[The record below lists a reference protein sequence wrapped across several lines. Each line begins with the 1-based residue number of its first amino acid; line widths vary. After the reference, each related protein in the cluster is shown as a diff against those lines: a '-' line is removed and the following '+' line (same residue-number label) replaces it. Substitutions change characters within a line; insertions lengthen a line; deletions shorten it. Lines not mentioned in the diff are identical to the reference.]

1 MKKNEIEL
9 SKLCWNKFGEIHAK
23 IEYFQKLYTILEN
36 LNEFLSDFQ
45 KNYSSLGFD
54 ALLNPVVDDQFNELM
69 KNINKG
75 FKIFLDVN
83 SVLIQN
89 LLKDFQ
95 EINNIIKTENI
106 NYEKVLSEQKKYKDK
121 KEKMEKSKNHY
132 FEKMRVIEDSLK
144 EKIIQ
149 KKQKITIDSKKMNQA
164 IKDFNEYKYNLDEL
178 NKVRESFNNAQKI
191 LLDENYKEFFKSE
204 AILFDLTRKNFSIVQ
219 KSNFDFSSATY
230 DKYKTKKETKKEKS
244 ENEMKF
250 ITNEINNYKSLETPE
265 DRINIV
271 DYHLNHKQYVSDQ
284 NSSPEDIVKAYQI
297 SENLIKNFRKYIKE
311 NYPDIGLQIQEA
323 YLDIPDIFYQFFG
336 LKVALT
342 EELKNELLKLLKEDI
357 SLYRQLL
364 IELGRL
370 RADGKLFSSKEH
382 IEFISILLLEILKI
396 CEKKL
401 DLKAAKD
408 CILLSQTYYI
418 LNEKNNEKI
427 YAFEKIRKN
436 KWIRSAK
443 FWRDFLELYINLEFN
458 KFEEM
463 YNLDV
468 KLKDNP
474 ELSKKTKSKVTE
486 VMFSCLVPYTNNM
499 VELNVDKRIILKFLD
514 EILEK
519 YKYMDDG
526 SKLSLMKFISNN
538 PEDIEKMRKEIKD
551 NPNIENEIEKKI
563 EDEKMDNNGNNS
575 NSEAP
580 KNEININEENTK
592 EE

>member
-9 SKLCWNKFGEIHAK
+9 SKFCWNKFGEIHAK

-164 IKDFNEYKYNLDEL
+164 IKDFNEYKNNLDEL

-191 LLDENYKEFFKSE
+191 LLEENYKEFFKSE

-244 ENEMKF
+244 ENEIKF
-250 ITNEINNYKSLETPE
+250 ITNEINNYKSMETPE

-342 EELKNELLKLLKEDI
+342 DELKNELLKLLKEDI

-382 IEFISILLLEILKI
+382 IKFISILLLEILKI

-474 ELSKKTKSKVTE
+474 ELSKKMKSKVTE

-499 VELNVDKRIILKFLD
+499 VELNVDKRIILKLLD

-538 PEDIEKMRKEIKD
+538 PEEIEKIRKEIKD

-563 EDEKMDNNGNNS
+563 EDEKIDDND

>member
-1 MKKNEIEL
+1 
-9 SKLCWNKFGEIHAK
+9 
-23 IEYFQKLYTILEN
+23 
-36 LNEFLSDFQ
+36 
-45 KNYSSLGFD
+45 
-54 ALLNPVVDDQFNELM
+54 M

-89 LLKDFQ
+89 LLKDFH

-149 KKQKITIDSKKMNQA
+149 KKQKITVDSKKMNQA
-164 IKDFNEYKYNLDEL
+164 IKDFNEYKNNLDEL

-191 LLDENYKEFFKSE
+191 LLEENYKEFFKSE

-250 ITNEINNYKSLETPE
+250 ITNEINNYKSMETPE

-342 EELKNELLKLLKEDI
+342 EELKNELLKLLKDDI

-436 KWIRSAK
+436 KWIRSTK

-474 ELSKKTKSKVTE
+474 ELSKKLKSKVTE

-499 VELNVDKRIILKFLD
+499 VELNVDKRIILKLLD

-519 YKYMDDG
+519 YKYMDDV

-563 EDEKMDNNGNNS
+563 EDEKIDDNDNNI

>member
-164 IKDFNEYKYNLDEL
+164 IKDFNEYKNNLDEL

-191 LLDENYKEFFKSE
+191 LLEENYKEFFKSE

-244 ENEMKF
+244 ENEIKF
-250 ITNEINNYKSLETPE
+250 ITNEINNYKSMETPE

-297 SENLIKNFRKYIKE
+297 SENLVKNFRKYIKE

-342 EELKNELLKLLKEDI
+342 DELKNELLKLLKEDI

-382 IEFISILLLEILKI
+382 MEFISILLLEILKI

-474 ELSKKTKSKVTE
+474 ELSKKLKSKVTE

-499 VELNVDKRIILKFLD
+499 VELNVDKRIILKLLD

-563 EDEKMDNNGNNS
+563 EDEKMDNNDNNS

-592 EE
+592 ED

>member
-1 MKKNEIEL
+1 M
-9 SKLCWNKFGEIHAK
+9 F
-23 IEYFQKLYTILEN
+23 
-36 LNEFLSDFQ
+36 DFQ

-75 FKIFLDVN
+75 FKIFLDIN

-95 EINNIIKTENI
+95 EINNIIKSENI

-132 FEKMRVIEDSLK
+132 FEKMRVIEDSMK

-149 KKQKITIDSKKMNQA
+149 KKQKISVDSKKMNQA

-178 NKVRESFNNAQKI
+178 NKVRESFNNTQKI
-191 LLDENYKEFFKSE
+191 LLEENYKEFFKSE

-244 ENEMKF
+244 ENEIKF
-250 ITNEINNYKSLETPE
+250 ISNEINNYKSLETPE

-297 SENLIKNFRKYIKE
+297 SENLVKNFRKYIKE

-342 EELKNELLKLLKEDI
+342 DELKNELLKLLKDDI

-436 KWIRSAK
+436 KWISSAK
-443 FWRDFLELYINLEFN
+443 FWRDFLELYTNLEFN

-474 ELSKKTKSKVTE
+474 ELSKKMKSKVTE

-499 VELNVDKRIILKFLD
+499 VELNVDKRIILKLLD

-538 PEDIEKMRKEIKD
+538 PDEIEKMRKEIED
-551 NPNIENEIEKKI
+551 NPNIENEIEKKM
-563 EDEKMDNNGNNS
+563 EDEKIDDNS

>member
-9 SKLCWNKFGEIHAK
+9 SKFCWNKFGEIHTK
-23 IEYFQKLYTILEN
+23 IEYFQKLYTILDN

-45 KNYSSLGFD
+45 RNYNSLKFD

-132 FEKMRVIEDSLK
+132 FEKMRIIEDSMK

-149 KKQKITIDSKKMNQA
+149 KKQKITVDSKKMNQA
-164 IKDFNEYKYNLDEL
+164 IKDFNEYKNNLDEL

-191 LLDENYKEFFKSE
+191 LLEENYKEFFKSE

-244 ENEMKF
+244 ENEIKF

-342 EELKNELLKLLKEDI
+342 DELKNELLKLLKEDI

-474 ELSKKTKSKVTE
+474 ELSKKTKNKVTE

-499 VELNVDKRIILKFLD
+499 VELNVDKRIILKLLD

-519 YKYMDDG
+519 YKYMDDV

-538 PEDIEKMRKEIKD
+538 PEEIEKMRKEIKD

-563 EDEKMDNNGNNS
+563 EDEKIDDNDNNS

>member
-9 SKLCWNKFGEIHAK
+9 SKFCWNKFGEIHAK
-23 IEYFQKLYTILEN
+23 IEYFQKLYTILDN

-95 EINNIIKTENI
+95 EINNIIKSENI

-132 FEKMRVIEDSLK
+132 FEKMRVLEDSMK

-164 IKDFNEYKYNLDEL
+164 IKDFNEYKNNLDEL

-191 LLDENYKEFFKSE
+191 LLEENYKEFFKSE
-204 AILFDLTRKNFSIVQ
+204 ALLFDLTRKNFSIVQ

-250 ITNEINNYKSLETPE
+250 ITNEINNYKSMETPE

-297 SENLIKNFRKYIKE
+297 SENLVKNFRKYIKE

-474 ELSKKTKSKVTE
+474 ELSKKMKSKVTE

-499 VELNVDKRIILKFLD
+499 VELNVDKRIILKLLD

-538 PEDIEKMRKEIKD
+538 PEEIEKMRKEIKD

-563 EDEKMDNNGNNS
+563 EDEKIDDNDNNS

>member
-89 LLKDFQ
+89 LLKDFH

-132 FEKMRVIEDSLK
+132 FEKMRVIEDSMK

-149 KKQKITIDSKKMNQA
+149 KKQKITVDSKKMNQA
-164 IKDFNEYKYNLDEL
+164 IKDFNEYKNNLDEL

-191 LLDENYKEFFKSE
+191 LLEENYKEFFKSE

-244 ENEMKF
+244 ENEIKF
-250 ITNEINNYKSLETPE
+250 ITNEINNYKSMETPE

-297 SENLIKNFRKYIKE
+297 SENLVKNFRKYIKE

-342 EELKNELLKLLKEDI
+342 DELKNELLKLLKEDI

-474 ELSKKTKSKVTE
+474 ELSKKMKSKVTE

-499 VELNVDKRIILKFLD
+499 VELNVDKRIILKLLD

-519 YKYMDDG
+519 YKYMDDV

-538 PEDIEKMRKEIKD
+538 PEEIEKIRKEIKD

-563 EDEKMDNNGNNS
+563 EEEKIDDNDNNI

>member
-9 SKLCWNKFGEIHAK
+9 SKFCWNKFGEIHAK
-23 IEYFQKLYTILEN
+23 IEYFQKLYTILDN

-45 KNYSSLGFD
+45 RNYNSLKFD

-132 FEKMRVIEDSLK
+132 FEKMRVIEDSMK

-178 NKVRESFNNAQKI
+178 NKVRENFNNAQKI
-191 LLDENYKEFFKSE
+191 LLEENYKEFFKSE

-297 SENLIKNFRKYIKE
+297 SENLVKNFRKYIKE

-342 EELKNELLKLLKEDI
+342 DELKNELLKLLKEDI

-370 RADGKLFSSKEH
+370 RADGKLFSSKDH

-499 VELNVDKRIILKFLD
+499 VELNVDKRIILKLLD

-519 YKYMDDG
+519 YKYMDDV

-563 EDEKMDNNGNNS
+563 EDEKIDDNS

>member
-23 IEYFQKLYTILEN
+23 IEYFQKLYTILEK

-132 FEKMRVIEDSLK
+132 FEKMRVIEDSMK

-164 IKDFNEYKYNLDEL
+164 IKDFNEYKNNLDEL

-191 LLDENYKEFFKSE
+191 LLEENYKEFFKSE

-336 LKVALT
+336 LKVVLT

-474 ELSKKTKSKVTE
+474 ELSKKMKSKVTE

-499 VELNVDKRIILKFLD
+499 VELNVDKRIILKLLD

-563 EDEKMDNNGNNS
+563 EDEKIDDNDNNS

>member
-9 SKLCWNKFGEIHAK
+9 SKFCWNKFGEIHAK

-149 KKQKITIDSKKMNQA
+149 KKQKITVDSKKMNQA
-164 IKDFNEYKYNLDEL
+164 IKDFNEYKNNLDEL

-191 LLDENYKEFFKSE
+191 LLEENYKEFFKSE

-342 EELKNELLKLLKEDI
+342 DELKNELLKLLKEDI

-474 ELSKKTKSKVTE
+474 ELSKKMKSKVTE

-499 VELNVDKRIILKFLD
+499 VELNVDKRIILKLLD

-538 PEDIEKMRKEIKD
+538 PEEIEKIRKEIKD

-563 EDEKMDNNGNNS
+563 EDEKIDDNDNNI

-592 EE
+592 ED

>member
-95 EINNIIKTENI
+95 EINNIIKSENI

-132 FEKMRVIEDSLK
+132 FEKMRVIEDSMK

-149 KKQKITIDSKKMNQA
+149 KKQKITVDSKKMNQA

-191 LLDENYKEFFKSE
+191 LLEENYKEFFKSE

-244 ENEMKF
+244 ENEIKF

-297 SENLIKNFRKYIKE
+297 SENLVKNFRKYIKE

-342 EELKNELLKLLKEDI
+342 DELKNELLKLLKDDI

-474 ELSKKTKSKVTE
+474 ELSKKMKSKVTE

-499 VELNVDKRIILKFLD
+499 VELNVDKRIILKLLD

-519 YKYMDDG
+519 YKYMDDV

-538 PEDIEKMRKEIKD
+538 PDEIEKMRKEIED
-551 NPNIENEIEKKI
+551 NPNIENEIEKKM
-563 EDEKMDNNGNNS
+563 EDEKIDDNS
-575 NSEAP
+575 NTEAP

>member
-9 SKLCWNKFGEIHAK
+9 SKFCWNKFGEIHAK

-89 LLKDFQ
+89 LLKDFH

-164 IKDFNEYKYNLDEL
+164 IKDFNEYKNNLDEL

-191 LLDENYKEFFKSE
+191 LLEENYKEFFKSE
-204 AILFDLTRKNFSIVQ
+204 ALLFDLTRKNFSIVQ

-244 ENEMKF
+244 ENEIKF
-250 ITNEINNYKSLETPE
+250 ITNEINNYKSMETPE

-342 EELKNELLKLLKEDI
+342 DELKNELLKLLKEDI

-382 IEFISILLLEILKI
+382 IKFISILLLEILKI

-474 ELSKKTKSKVTE
+474 ELSKKMKSKVTE

-499 VELNVDKRIILKFLD
+499 VELNVDKRIILKLLD

-538 PEDIEKMRKEIKD
+538 PEEIEKIRKEIKD

-563 EDEKMDNNGNNS
+563 EDEKIDDND

>member
-95 EINNIIKTENI
+95 EINNIIKSENI

-132 FEKMRVIEDSLK
+132 FEKMRVIEDSMK

-191 LLDENYKEFFKSE
+191 LLEENYKEFFKSE

-244 ENEMKF
+244 ENEIKF

-297 SENLIKNFRKYIKE
+297 SENLVKNFRKYIKE

-342 EELKNELLKLLKEDI
+342 DELKNELLKLLKDDI

-474 ELSKKTKSKVTE
+474 ELSKKMKSKVTE

-499 VELNVDKRIILKFLD
+499 VELNVDKRIILKLLD

-538 PEDIEKMRKEIKD
+538 PDEIEKMRKEIED
-551 NPNIENEIEKKI
+551 NPNIENEIEKKM
-563 EDEKMDNNGNNS
+563 EDEKIDDNS

>member
-45 KNYSSLGFD
+45 KNYSSLKFD

-132 FEKMRVIEDSLK
+132 FEKMRVIEDSMK

-149 KKQKITIDSKKMNQA
+149 KKQKITVDSKKMNQA

-191 LLDENYKEFFKSE
+191 LLEENYKEFFKSE

-244 ENEMKF
+244 ENEIKF

-342 EELKNELLKLLKEDI
+342 DELKNELLKLLKEDI

-474 ELSKKTKSKVTE
+474 ELSKKMKSKVTE

-499 VELNVDKRIILKFLD
+499 VELNVDKRIILKLLD

-526 SKLSLMKFISNN
+526 SKLSLMKFISSS
-538 PEDIEKMRKEIKD
+538 PEEIEKMRKEIKD
-551 NPNIENEIEKKI
+551 NPNIENEIQKKI
-563 EDEKMDNNGNNS
+563 DDEKFDDNDNNI

>member
-9 SKLCWNKFGEIHAK
+9 SKFCWNKFGEIHAK

-149 KKQKITIDSKKMNQA
+149 KKQKITVDSKKMNQA
-164 IKDFNEYKYNLDEL
+164 IKDFNEYKNNLDEL

-191 LLDENYKEFFKSE
+191 LLEENYKEFFKSE

-342 EELKNELLKLLKEDI
+342 DELKNELLKLLKEDI

-474 ELSKKTKSKVTE
+474 ELSKKMKSKVTE
-486 VMFSCLVPYTNNM
+486 VMFSCLVPYTNSM
-499 VELNVDKRIILKFLD
+499 VELNVDKRIILKLLD

-538 PEDIEKMRKEIKD
+538 PEEIEKIRKEIKD

-563 EDEKMDNNGNNS
+563 EDEKIDDNDNNI

>member
-9 SKLCWNKFGEIHAK
+9 SKFCWNKFGEIHAK

-89 LLKDFQ
+89 ILKDFQ

-132 FEKMRVIEDSLK
+132 FEKMRVIEDSMK

-191 LLDENYKEFFKSE
+191 LLEENYKEFFKSE

-244 ENEMKF
+244 ENEIKF
-250 ITNEINNYKSLETPE
+250 ITNEINNYKSMETPE
-265 DRINIV
+265 DRIIIV

-297 SENLIKNFRKYIKE
+297 SENLVKNFRKYIKE

-342 EELKNELLKLLKEDI
+342 EELKNELLKLLKDDI

-474 ELSKKTKSKVTE
+474 ELSKKMKSKVTE

-499 VELNVDKRIILKFLD
+499 VELNVDKRIILKLLD

-538 PEDIEKMRKEIKD
+538 PEEIEKMRKEIED

-563 EDEKMDNNGNNS
+563 EDEKIDDNDNNS

-580 KNEININEENTK
+580 KNEINVNEENTK